1 MRIRNKVPEAEQ
13 RGGINLGV
21 MIWGVAIAITIG
33 MLAPAAEATNGYF
46 THGYGT
52 ANKGLA
58 GAGVA
63 LPQDAMIIAT
73 NPAGLAFLGKRY
85 DAGLAVFNPNRS
97 YTIIGNPTGFPG
109 TFGLLPGKVDSDSE
123 LFGIP
128 HFGFNREV
136 GANSRFGMA
145 IYGHGGMNTDYP
157 TNTFFGTSPTGV
169 DLSQLLIV
177 PTYAI
182 KSGSGKHGFGISLV
196 LAYHSFEIQGV
207 QAFGLFSSDPTKL
220 SNNGH
225 EDSLGVGLKL
235 GYLGQWSPKF
245 SFGASYQFEI
255 GMEEL
260 DAYAGLFAEQGG
272 FDIPATW
279 TVGIAVKA
287 TSNVTFVFDVQET
300 LYSDVASVGNPLIP
314 NIAVAPLGSAGG
326 AGFGWQDITTFKAG
340 VQIETAGDWTWRFG
354 ASSGDQPIPSSEVLF
369 NILAPGVMEEH
380 FTVGATKA
388 LGTSRAI
395 NLALMHAPSVA
406 VRGVNSLEAPIPG
419 QQEIELEMDQ
429 WEFEVSYSWGF

>member
-1 MRIRNKVPEAEQ
+1 MRTRNVRYQ
-13 RGGINLGV
+13 INLGAV
-21 MIWGVAIAITIG
+21 IWGVAVAVTIG
-33 MLAPAAEATNGYF
+33 VLAPAAEATNGYF

-85 DAGLAVFNPNRS
+85 DAGLALFNPNRS
-97 YTIIGNPTGFPG
+97 YTVAGNPTGFPG

-123 LFGIP
+123 FFGIP

-136 GANSRFGMA
+136 GANSRFGLA

-169 DLSQLLIV
+169 DLSQLLV
-177 PTYAI
+177 APTYAI
-182 KSGSGKHGFGISLV
+182 KSGKHGFGISV
-196 LAYHSFEIQGV
+196 ILAYQTFEVQGV
-207 QAFGLFSSDPTKL
+207 QAFGLFSSDPANL

-225 EDSLGVGLKL
+225 DDSLGIGLKL

-255 GMEEL
+255 GMDEF
-260 DAYAGLFAEQGG
+260 DSYAGLFAEQGG

-279 TVGIAVKA
+279 TAGIAVKA
-287 TSNVTFVFDVQET
+287 SSSVTLVFDLQET
-300 LYSDVASVGNPLIP
+300 MYSDVAAVGNPLIP
-314 NIAVAPLGSAGG
+314 NIALAPLGSAGG
-326 AGFGWQDITTFKAG
+326 AGFGWQDMTTFKVG

-388 LGTSRAI
+388 LGPHRALS
-395 NLALMHAPSVA
+395 LALMHAPSVT
-406 VRGVNSLEAPIPG
+406 VRGVNALEAPIPG

-429 WEFEVSYSWGF
+429 WELEVSYSWGF